1 MVTNPNVSS
10 DTFVITKN
18 KASRDMMRKVI
29 IVAGLIL
36 FMVIGRSHGQEKE
49 FYNTPLLG
57 VKTNTLYWLTTTINI
72 GAEIGLGKNT
82 TIDLL
87 GTYNPWS
94 FGDNKKI
101 KHWLVQPE
109 FRYWTCERFNGHFWG
124 LHAFYG
130 EFNMGGIKMLGLR
143 KYRYEGTLYG
153 AGIAY
158 GHQWIIGKRWNLE
171 TTIGVGY
178 ARIEYDKYEYQTRGP
193 YIKKGTKDYIGPTK
207 VGINFIYIIK

>member
-1 MVTNPNVSS
+1 
-10 DTFVITKN
+10 
-18 KASRDMMRKVI
+18 
-29 IVAGLIL
+29 
-36 FMVIGRSHGQEKE
+36 MVIGRSHGQEKK
-49 FYNTPLLG
+49 FYDAPLVG
-57 VKTNTLYWLTTTINI
+57 VKTNAIYWLTTTINV
-72 GAEIGLGKNT
+72 GAEIGLGRKT
-82 TIDLL
+82 TVDLL

-94 FGDNKKI
+94 FGDNKKV
-101 KHWLVQPE
+101 KHWLIQPE

-158 GHQWIIGKRWNLE
+158 GHQWILGKRWNLE
-171 TTIGVGY
+171 ATIGVGY
-178 ARIEYDKYEYQTRGP
+178 ARIEYDKYEYQTCGP

>member
-36 FMVIGRSHGQEKE
+36 FMVIGRSHGQEKK
-49 FYNTPLLG
+49 FYDAPLVG
-57 VKTNTLYWLTTTINI
+57 VKTNALYWLTTTINV
-72 GAEIGLGKNT
+72 GAEIGLGRKT
-82 TIDLL
+82 TVDLL

-94 FGDNKKI
+94 FGDNKKV
-101 KHWLVQPE
+101 KHWLIQPE

-130 EFNMGGIKMLGLR
+130 EFNMGGIKMLGMR

-153 AGIAY
+153 ARNCINVTMEFSGNDGLKSY
-158 GHQWIIGKRWNLE
+158 DRGRLC
-171 TTIGVGY
+171 TY
-178 ARIEYDKYEYQTRGP
+178 RIRQ
-193 YIKKGTKDYIGPTK
+193 
-207 VGINFIYIIK
+207 VGIPNLWTIY

>member
-1 MVTNPNVSS
+1 
-10 DTFVITKN
+10 
-18 KASRDMMRKVI
+18 MRKVI

-101 KHWLVQPE
+101 KA
-109 FRYWTCERFNGHFWG
+109 R
-124 LHAFYG
+124 A
-130 EFNMGGIKMLGLR
+130 
-143 KYRYEGTLYG
+143 
-153 AGIAY
+153 
-158 GHQWIIGKRWNLE
+158 
-171 TTIGVGY
+171 VG
-178 ARIEYDKYEYQTRGP
+178 
-193 YIKKGTKDYIGPTK
+193 
-207 VGINFIYIIK
+207 

>member
-1 MVTNPNVSS
+1 
-10 DTFVITKN
+10 
-18 KASRDMMRKVI
+18 MRKVI

-49 FYNTPLLG
+49 FYNAPLLG

-124 LHAFYG
+124 LQRLQKIKGEVHFYT
-130 EFNMGGIKMLGLR
+130 EGGDVFVQTQDDFVTI
-143 KYRYEGTLYG
+143 YG
-153 AGIAY
+153 KA
-158 GHQWIIGKRWNLE
+158 NLIF
-171 TTIGVGY
+171 TGDMDV
-178 ARIEYDKYEYQTRGP
+178 
-193 YIKKGTKDYIGPTK
+193 
-207 VGINFIYIIK
+207 

>member
-1 MVTNPNVSS
+1 MVTNPNVPS
-10 DTFVITKN
+10 DTFVITKKQSKQGYN
-18 KASRDMMRKVI
+18 EESNNRSRSDSIYGDWQVSRTRK
-29 IVAGLIL
+29 
-36 FMVIGRSHGQEKE
+36 R
-49 FYNTPLLG
+49 

-124 LHAFYG
+124 IHAFYS
-130 EFNMGGIKMLGLR
+130 EFNMGGIKMLGLE

-171 TTIGVGY
+171 ATIGVGY
-178 ARIEYDKYEYQTRGP
+178 ARIEYDKYEYQTCGP

-207 VGINFIYIIK
+207 IGINFIYIIK

>member
-1 MVTNPNVSS
+1 
-10 DTFVITKN
+10 
-18 KASRDMMRKVI
+18 MMRKVI

-101 KHWLVQPE
+101 K
-109 FRYWTCERFNGHFWG
+109 HFWG

>member
-1 MVTNPNVSS
+1 M
-10 DTFVITKN
+10 
-18 KASRDMMRKVI
+18 
-29 IVAGLIL
+29 
-36 FMVIGRSHGQEKE
+36 
-49 FYNTPLLG
+49 
-57 VKTNTLYWLTTTINI
+57 
-72 GAEIGLGKNT
+72 
-82 TIDLL
+82 
-87 GTYNPWS
+87 
-94 FGDNKKI
+94 
-101 KHWLVQPE
+101 VQPE